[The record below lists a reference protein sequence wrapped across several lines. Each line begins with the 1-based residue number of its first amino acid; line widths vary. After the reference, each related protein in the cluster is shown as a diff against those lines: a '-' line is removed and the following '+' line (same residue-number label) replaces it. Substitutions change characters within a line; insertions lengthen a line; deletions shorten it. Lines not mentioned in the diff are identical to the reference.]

1 MLLKDFYTVDS
12 TSRKGEMYA
21 TRLSINKAHEIYKGH
36 FPDMPVTP
44 GVILMQLFKEEA
56 ERNTGKKLLLEKAS
70 NVKFTAVV
78 DPNKD
83 EKLIL
88 NTIITEGTEGVNLKG
103 TAENNNATALK
114 INAFYKIN
122 N

>member
-1 MLLKDFYTVDS
+1 MLLKDFYTVES
-12 TSRKGEMYA
+12 TSRNGEMYA
-21 TRLSINKAHEIYKGH
+21 TRLAINKTHEIYKGH

-44 GVILMQLFKEEA
+44 GVILMQLFKEEV
-56 ERNTGKKLLLEKAS
+56 ERITGKELLLEKAS

-88 NTIITEGTEGVNLKG
+88 NTIISEGSEGISLKG
-103 TAENNNATALK
+103 TAENNNAIALK
-114 INAFYKIN
+114 INAFYKIIK
-122 N
+122 

>member
-1 MLLKDFYTVDS
+1 MLLKDFYTVES
-12 TSRKGEMYA
+12 TSRNGEMYA
-21 TRLSINKAHEIYKGH
+21 TQLSINKEHELYKGH

-56 ERNTGKKLLLEKAS
+56 ERITGKELLLEMAS

-88 NTIITEGTEGVNLKG
+88 NSIISEGPDGISLKG
-103 TAENNNATALK
+103 TAENNNVTALK
-114 INAFYKIN
+114 INAFYKIIN
-122 N
+122 